1 MKTRRL
7 SLSKKIFIVTM
18 VLLLA
23 IDVAM
28 GLVFYLRSK
37 NLLESQIKDNAMN
50 LAKVV
55 AASVDPALIDE
66 IWSEDDMESDAF
78 NAIHDELTIFYDNAG
93 VEYVYTVRKTDD
105 GPQYVVD
112 SDPEEP
118 GLPGDEY
125 EGDDDVEVAFAGETV
140 VNDHPYTD
148 EWGTHITAYSPIF
161 GEGNKVVA
169 LAAIDVSFDW
179 IQSQTRKLAVLI
191 LIVCITA
198 MVLGAV
204 VVYILS
210 RGISKRFRVL
220 NDKVSELV
228 AGGGDLTQTIDIKSG
243 DEFEVIADN
252 VNELI
257 DYVHEIMLN
266 ISRYSDALK
275 EDTER
280 IAGNMQTTMDDATD
294 VSATMEEISSSMEET
309 TASIGESNDLIQGIM
324 NEFKEI
330 VDKLHGGSDFSN
342 HMRVEAEDIG
352 KQALRERTDAEAE
365 VEKMRQQVAE
375 RIEKSKDVSKIDLLT
390 KDILNITE
398 QTSLLALNAA
408 IEAARAG
415 ELGKGFAVVASEIG
429 KLASDSAESASEIQE
444 VSSSVIAAV
453 NGLADEAEKLIT
465 FINET
470 AMKGYGDL
478 VDTSDRY
485 RESAE
490 KVDAMMTDVYDISNG
505 IKADIDRIREYTNAI
520 DKAAE
525 DSTGEIQRAA
535 ASVTDMSAHLNDIG
549 VETSESREM
558 TDALFAEVGRFKL

>member
-1 MKTRRL
+1 
-7 SLSKKIFIVTM
+7 M
-18 VLLLA
+18 VLMLA

-28 GLVFYLRSK
+28 GLLFYVRSK
-37 NLLESQIKDNAMN
+37 NLLESQIKESAMN
-50 LAKVV
+50 IAKVV
-55 AASVDPALIDE
+55 AASVDASLIDE
-66 IWSEDDMESDAF
+66 VWTEDDIGNDAY
-78 NAIHDELTIFYDNAG
+78 NKLHEELTIFYDNAG
-93 VEYVYTVRKTDD
+93 VEYVYTVRQTAD

-125 EGDDDVEVAFAGETV
+125 DGDDDVDDAFSGKTV

-179 IQSQTRKLAVLI
+179 IKSQTSKLGVII
-191 LIVCITA
+191 LVVCII
-198 MVLGAV
+198 AV
-204 VVYILS
+204 VVGGVVVFILS
-210 RGISKRFRVL
+210 RGISNRFRVL
-220 NDKVSELV
+220 DDKVSELV

-252 VNELI
+252 VNALI
-257 DYVHEIMLN
+257 EYVRDIMVN
-266 ISRYSDALK
+266 ISKYSDALK
-275 EDTER
+275 EDTVR

-294 VSATMEEISSSMEET
+294 VSATMEEISATMEET
-309 TASIGESNDLIQGIM
+309 TASISESNELISNIM
-324 NEFKEI
+324 DEFKGI

-342 HMRVEAEDIG
+342 HMRAEAEGIG
-352 KQALRERTDAEAE
+352 RQALEERAEAEAE
-365 VEKMRQQVAE
+365 VEKMRRQVSE
-375 RIEKSKDVSKIDLLT
+375 RIENSKEVSRIELLT

-398 QTSLLALNAA
+398 QTSLLALNAS

-444 VSSSVIAAV
+444 GSNTVIAAV
-453 NGLADEAEKLIT
+453 NGLANEAEKLIT

-478 VDTSDRY
+478 VDTSDKY

-490 KVDAMMTDVYDISNG
+490 KVDTMMNDVYDISNR
-505 IKADIDRIREYTNAI
+505 IKADIDKIREYTSAI

-525 DSTGEIQRAA
+525 GSTKEIQRAA

-549 VETSESREM
+549 EETSESREM
-558 TDALFAEVGRFKL
+558 TDALFTEVGRFKL

>member
-1 MKTRRL
+1 
-7 SLSKKIFIVTM
+7 M
-18 VLLLA
+18 VLMLA

-28 GLVFYLRSK
+28 GLLFYVRSK
-37 NLLESQIKDNAMN
+37 NLLESQIKESAMN
-50 LAKVV
+50 IAKVV
-55 AASVDPALIDE
+55 AASVDASLIDE
-66 IWSEDDMESDAF
+66 VWTEDDIGNDAY
-78 NAIHDELTIFYDNAG
+78 NKLHEELTIFYDNAG
-93 VEYVYTVRKTDD
+93 VEYVYTVRQTAD

-125 EGDDDVEVAFAGETV
+125 DGDDDVDDAFSGKTV

-179 IQSQTRKLAVLI
+179 IKSQTSKLGVII
-191 LIVCITA
+191 LVVCII
-198 MVLGAV
+198 AV
-204 VVYILS
+204 VVGGVVVFILS
-210 RGISKRFRVL
+210 RGISNRFRVL
-220 NDKVSELV
+220 DDKVSELV

-252 VNELI
+252 VNALI
-257 DYVHEIMLN
+257 EYVRDIMVN
-266 ISRYSDALK
+266 ISKYSDALK
-275 EDTER
+275 EDTVR

-294 VSATMEEISSSMEET
+294 VSATMEEISATMEET
-309 TASIGESNDLIQGIM
+309 TASISESNELISNIM
-324 NEFKEI
+324 DEFKGI

-342 HMRVEAEDIG
+342 HMRAEAEGIG
-352 KQALRERTDAEAE
+352 RQALEERAEAEAE
-365 VEKMRQQVAE
+365 VEKMRRQVSE
-375 RIEKSKDVSKIDLLT
+375 RIENSKEVSRIELLT

-398 QTSLLALNAA
+398 QTSLLALNAS

-444 VSSSVIAAV
+444 VSNTVIAAV
-453 NGLADEAEKLIT
+453 NGLANEAEKLIT

-478 VDTSDRY
+478 VDTSDKY

-490 KVDAMMTDVYDISNG
+490 KVDTMMNDVYDISNR
-505 IKADIDRIREYTNAI
+505 IKADIDKIREYTSAI

-525 DSTGEIQRAA
+525 GSTKEIQRAA

-549 VETSESREM
+549 EETSESREM
-558 TDALFAEVGRFKL
+558 TDALFTEVGRFKL